1 MNSFPRNELIVSY
14 SKECGVWKE
23 LATISAEEVA
33 SAGYYSQDF
42 IPEVNMIWNDTVM
55 YDRIGS
61 NDLKSENVRFRFEY
75 TSLSLTNR
83 LYIDNIRIGEE
94 ADLLI
99 KPTSENRFG
108 LSVYPNPSTHY
119 DKSFVMFETSK
130 EGNIDVKMYN
140 VLGSEVKN
148 ILNKSLQ
155 KGFHSF
161 DLSLEDIEE
170 GVYFI
175 SILEDGKVME
185 TTKIVVQ

>member
-1 MNSFPRNELIVSY
+1 MWCLERVT
-14 SKECGVWKE
+14 
-23 LATISAEEVA
+23 TISTRR
-33 SAGYYSQDF
+33 SLGYFSQDF

-161 DLSLEDIEE
+161 DLSLEDMKKE
-170 GVYFI
+170 FI
-175 SILEDGKVME
+175 LFLF
-185 TTKIVVQ
+185 